1 MIKAHIF
8 IESKEQNKVSKSI
21 QKCSTSMY
29 TFLSV
34 AAAMIFVSAELNESL
49 RWDLF
54 RSKHML
60 YKAL

>member
-1 MIKAHIF
+1 
-8 IESKEQNKVSKSI
+8 
-21 QKCSTSMY
+21 MY

-60 YKAL
+60 YKALWQYICRNSYKPPYI